1 MDRMIYIAM
10 NGAKHSMQ
18 QQAVTAHNLAN
29 ASTTGYKAEANA
41 FRALPVLGDG
51 AQTRTFVVD
60 STTGADLSSGAI
72 QSTGRDLDIA
82 VQGKGWIAVRAAD
95 GSEAYTRDGSL
106 QIGSNGLLQTRNGL
120 QVLGDGGPIAVQAD
134 AEITIGKDGTVSIIP
149 MGQTPNTVAT
159 VGRIKL
165 VNPPEADLA
174 KSGDGL
180 FRLKSG
186 LPAQPDAGV
195 GLMQK
200 SLETSNVSVVDS
212 LVSMISLSRQFDMQ
226 MKLLQSAEANA
237 GKASQLINLN
247 A

>member
-60 STTGADLSSGAI
+60 STTGADLSAGAI
-72 QSTGRDLDIA
+72 QSTGRDLDVA
-82 VQGKGWIAVRAAD
+82 VQGKGWIAVQAAD

-106 QIGSNGLLQTRNGL
+106 QVGSNGLLQTRSGL

-134 AEITIGKDGTVSIIP
+134 AEITIGRDGTISIIP

-159 VGRIKL
+159 VGRLKL
-165 VNPPEADLA
+165 VNPPETDLT

-186 LPAQPDAGV
+186 LPAPADASV
-195 GLMQK
+195 ALMQK

>member
-29 ASTTGYKAEANA
+29 VSTTGYKAEANA

-51 AQTRTFVVD
+51 LQTRTFVVD
-60 STTGADLSSGAI
+60 STTGADLSAGAI
-72 QSTGRDLDIA
+72 QSTGRDLDVA
-82 VQGKGWIAVRAAD
+82 VQGKGWIAVQAAD

-106 QIGSNGLLQTRNGL
+106 QVGSNGLLQTRNGL
-120 QVLGDGGPIAVQAD
+120 QVIGDGGPIAVQAD
-134 AEITIGKDGTVSIIP
+134 AEITIGKDGTISIIP

-186 LPAQPDAGV
+186 LPAPSDASV

-226 MKLLQSAEANA
+226 MKLLQSAESNA
-237 GKASQLINLN
+237 GKASQLMNLN

>member
-60 STTGADLSSGAI
+60 STTGADLSAGAI
-72 QSTGRDLDIA
+72 QSTGRDLDVA
-82 VQGKGWIAVRAAD
+82 VQGKGWIAVQAAD

-106 QIGSNGLLQTRNGL
+106 QVGSNGLLQTRSGL

-134 AEITIGKDGTVSIIP
+134 AEITIGRDGTISIVP

-159 VGRIKL
+159 VGRLKL
-165 VNPPEADLA
+165 VNPPETDLV

-186 LPAQPDAGV
+186 LPAPADASV
-195 GLMQK
+195 ALMQK

>member
-29 ASTTGYKAEANA
+29 VSTTGYKAEANA

-51 AQTRTFVVD
+51 LQTRTFVVG
-60 STTGADLSSGAI
+60 STTGADLSAGAI

-82 VQGKGWIAVRAAD
+82 VQGKGWIAVQAAD

-106 QIGSNGLLQTRNGL
+106 QVGSNGLLQTRNGL
-120 QVLGDGGPIAVQAD
+120 QVIGDGGPIAVQAD
-134 AEITIGKDGTVSIIP
+134 AEITIGKDGTISIIP

-165 VNPPEADLA
+165 VNPPEADLT

-186 LPAQPDAGV
+186 LPAPSDASV

-237 GKASQLINLN
+237 GKAGQLMNLN

>member
-60 STTGADLSSGAI
+60 STTGADLSAGAI
-72 QSTGRDLDIA
+72 QSTGRDLDVA
-82 VQGKGWIAVRAAD
+82 VQGKGWLAVQAAD

-134 AEITIGKDGTVSIIP
+134 AEITIGKDGTVSIVP

-159 VGRIKL
+159 VGRLKL
-165 VNPPEADLA
+165 VNPPEADLT
-174 KSGDGL
+174 KGDDGL
-180 FRLKSG
+180 FRLRSG
-186 LPAQPDAGV
+186 LPAPSDASV

-200 SLETSNVSVVDS
+200 SLETSNVNVVDS

-237 GKASQLINLN
+237 GKASQLLNLN
-247 A
+247 S